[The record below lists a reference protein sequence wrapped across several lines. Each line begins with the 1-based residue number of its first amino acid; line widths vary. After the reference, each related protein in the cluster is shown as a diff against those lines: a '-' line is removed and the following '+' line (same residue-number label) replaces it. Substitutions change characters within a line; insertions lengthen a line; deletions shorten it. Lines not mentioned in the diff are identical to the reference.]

1 MVFWIKNCGL
11 PTFPCLM
18 VLVILVLF
26 TSQTMAASRIG
37 LVKTYDPSATVTRQ
51 GQESQLF
58 EGAEIYE
65 GDTIVTDDDGS
76 VGITFEDGAVLT
88 LGASGKIIIESFLF
102 KPDRK
107 EGSFISKIK
116 TGSIAFVS
124 GRINKISPGSVQF
137 ITPTATLGL
146 RGTKILIE
154 VK

>member
-1 MVFWIKNCGL
+1 MVFWIKNRGL
-11 PTFPCLM
+11 PTVRSLM
-18 VLVILVLF
+18 MLAVLVLV
-26 TSQTMAASRIG
+26 TSQTMAANRIG
-37 LVKTYDPSATVTRQ
+37 LVKTYDPLASVTRQ

-88 LGASGKIIIESFLF
+88 LGASGKIIIENFLF

-107 EGSFISKIK
+107 EGSFISKIV
-116 TGSIAFVS
+116 TGSVAFLS